1 MAYREHNFAVFQVG
15 TVLFEHSNNLT
26 DRHAV
31 DKVLAEKARKRAFTA
46 NDSVLSERVA
56 AVWASMKAKTK
67 IGMNMKEEEDKEKSD
82 EKADTSNGETR
93 CVTVWLAQVGAASV
107 AKAINDSKAARC
119 QLEELQH
126 HDRAME

>member
-1 MAYREHNFAVFQVG
+1 LDVAYREHNFAVFQVG

-46 NDSVLSERVA
+46 NDSVLNERVT

-67 IGMNMKEEEDKEKSD
+67 IGMNMKEEEDEEKSD
-82 EKADTSNGETR
+82 EKADTSNSETR
-93 CVTVWLAQVGAASV
+93 CVTVSINVGLRSERPAWR
-107 AKAINDSKAARC
+107 K
-119 QLEELQH
+119 Q
-126 HDRAME
+126 